1 MSKNKLS
8 KFKDFISLVNPNNKR
23 TDIVEGDYVKIIN
36 FVGLTDRQ
44 IQFLKAKD
52 TFFVNSVID
61 KDGRDFIDIGYAIP
75 FKASRFIKITFDKK
89 FLFLQFNLTIDTH
102 GEPDT
107 QNFFQGSPDMRTLFT
122 KLINDRVPGSLVEF
136 YSYTDIY
143 RLGNNYFINNT
154 DLADYNF
161 VFFGFAK
168 KHSNIPYYI
177 QKYLKTVNVP
187 FLTYESYNLYDDKM
201 YGLDIVTDLGYD
213 YIPTIQ
219 TSNINKRI
227 LKHVREDFGYPVIVK
242 ITSMDQGKGVFKVA
256 DEDALIKFYNSNYQ
270 RPTMIQK
277 LIPNDG
283 DCRVILIKNKVE
295 LVVKRQMTNPDEF
308 RSNVA
313 LGGKAIKTTLP
324 QSVLDMC
331 ADISKHVECDI
342 VGFDIL
348 RDLET
353 GKYYVM
359 EINVSPHMS
368 TFIVVTGINLT
379 GIIAD
384 YIVKNMKE
392 TKKETDPQVIKESV
406 ESLDDD
412 TNKMLRLFHKKAFK
426 LKKEDISEITQLLT
440 GHGDH
445 YYGFS
450 YHEDG
455 IKFNI
460 YYNDGSECFCVE
472 RDGDESSIH
481 EISYGEFD

>member
-1 MSKNKLS
+1 MARNTLS
-8 KFKDFISLVNPNNKR
+8 KFKDFISLVSPNNKR
-23 TDIVEGDYVKIIN
+23 TEISEGDYVKVIN
-36 FVGLTDRQ
+36 FTGLTAKQ
-44 IQFLKAKD
+44 TAYLKAND
-52 TFFVNSVID
+52 VYFVHSVVD
-61 KDGRDFIDIGYAIP
+61 KDGRDFLDLGYAIP
-75 FKASRFIKITFDKK
+75 FKASRFIKTTFDKK
-89 FLFLQFNLTIDTH
+89 FLFLQFNLPIDTH

-107 QNFFQGSPDMRTLFT
+107 NNFFQGCTEMRTLFT
-122 KLINDRVPGSLVEF
+122 KLITDRVPGSLVEF

-143 RLGNNYFINNT
+143 RLGNKYYINNT
-154 DLADYNF
+154 DLNEYNF

-177 QKYLKTVNVP
+177 QKYLKTEKVP

-219 TSNINKRI
+219 TANINKRI

-242 ITSMDQGKGVFKVA
+242 ITSMDQGKGVFKINTE
-256 DEDALIKFYNSNYQ
+256 DELVKFYNTNYQ
-270 RPTMIQK
+270 KPTMIQK

-313 LGGKAIKTTLP
+313 LGGKAIKTKLP
-324 QSVLDMC
+324 QEVLDMC
-331 ADISKHVECDI
+331 VDISKHVECDI

-348 RDLET
+348 KDMET

-384 YIVKNMKE
+384 YIVEHMK
-392 TKKETDPQVIKESV
+392 K
-406 ESLDDD
+406 
-412 TNKMLRLFHKKAFK
+412 
-426 LKKEDISEITQLLT
+426 
-440 GHGDH
+440 
-445 YYGFS
+445 
-450 YHEDG
+450 
-455 IKFNI
+455 
-460 YYNDGSECFCVE
+460 
-472 RDGDESSIH
+472 
-481 EISYGEFD
+481 